1 MRRPR
6 YSELECFVLGVI
18 WQLGPCSPYDIRR
31 HLAASPSTQWSA
43 SAGAIYPLVKKL
55 EQRKLLRAR
64 DQATGKRPR
73 RMYVITPAGRR
84 VLQAWVGPP
93 LASEAISVAYDPLR
107 TRARFLGVASAAQRQ
122 AWVKAAEAALA
133 EVERRV
139 QEWQS
144 SYGGDDPFL
153 RLMTRTGEL
162 DVQSRRVWLREVGA
176 AVNRGE
182 WTPQSGGSADNR
194 PSPGRGG

>member
-1 MRRPR
+1 MRKPR

-84 VLQAWVGPP
+84 VLQGWVGPP

-107 TRARFLGVASAAQRQ
+107 TRARFLGIATAAQRH

-144 SYGGDDPFL
+144 SYGGEDPFL

-162 DVQSRRVWLREVGA
+162 DVQSRRVWLREVSS
-176 AVNRGE
+176 AVSAGE
-182 WTPQSGGSADNR
+182 RATKYGDGLGDR
-194 PSPGRGG
+194 PLTGRGG